1 MTINPLGNSL
11 ITSQILRNLNVSERN
26 INTSLER
33 LSSGLRINRAADDPI
48 GIAQA
53 SRFTTQ
59 IRGMDQV
66 NNNIQ
71 NALSLSGTAASSAQG
86 LLGNLQRLREL
97 TLLSLSDSTS
107 DSDRTRIQ
115 AEFSQLVQDTDRL
128 ARGAKFAG
136 RSLLDG
142 SAEGIRLFR
151 PAQAS
156 IAYNFTYDSTTTGNL
171 FAFLDSNIQID
182 GQVDRDDTFIFRQQL
197 DTNTNKYSLEIRS
210 ARAGVVAFF
219 PDLDNS
225 PGSFSLSVPGPS
237 GSAPLT
243 LNVNRAPFDF
253 ERLTGPLTVDELN
266 KPLEQLVNNDR
277 LSPITY
283 GNLAVNL
290 GGNAFNINVTEGMT
304 LQGFLNALNGL
315 SSGSNVVNASYDS
328 GTGRINLAYTGR
340 RSADNTTV
348 TPYAIPDPAAA
359 GGPYASFAALSA
371 TPPAQGPAYRNIALP
386 ATGFAVTSPP
396 ASFPALPSAL
406 NTSFNFSGSS
416 ASVLSVFGLA
426 NTGNLGTVSSYD
438 AQFYGETVATST
450 PSEYVNR
457 TRAVISSVTAQQ
469 TLNGTNT
476 GLTAADTTKTFRV
489 LNTGKVTAA
498 ALSAGSFNIDFGANG
513 VFSYTVNPS
522 TTTIGDIVTAINN
535 FAPGQVSANFDS
547 SSDQLTITNTPP
559 LVSRPKVDDP
569 GLTAGLVEIDF
580 GDNGLFNYNFDPNV
594 DTISSFVTALN
605 SFGGGNVTAAYD
617 AATDRLS
624 LSNNAAVDN
633 QISFVGAPAD
643 ALRQFFK
650 LNNALST
657 GGGVQTQIS
666 AADIDNS
673 STHTSLD
680 ITPANV
686 AGETFANLSA
696 PVALPQDN
704 RIVFGGAN
712 GTAIASFFKLSN
724 LANNSS
730 GTAQV
735 STSSSSISN
744 SSLDASL
751 DITAADV
758 TSTSLQA
765 LRTPRLNTLVSGA
778 LTINGQTAININANT
793 TTLANVLDAINGLA
807 GTNNRTYSANFSTGV
822 AGGLQ
827 IRLSDT
833 ESLANAGSQPTANP
847 SAGSP
852 TLLANQLTLDSAA
865 YFANGAPVF
874 QQPTFNATPLP
885 SPYVTS
891 APSAPANISG
901 ISFGGASN
909 LASILFLPGAAS
921 GTPSVVG
928 DEYRGT
934 STATSHNTYNLTG
947 VQRRTFEASSSVT
960 STQRLGFDTS
970 AIDEAVIPADG
981 IVAEIHVKA
990 RVAPKGTDNALSFQV
1005 TPESGGS
1012 LRLSLGDLT
1021 ADRLR
1026 LEDISL
1032 YREGESSLQTRLRG
1046 NTTLRILERALEDV
1060 LNVLGQA
1067 GSTQNILDSRLSLN
1081 TLQRDNAIQA
1091 RSRIQDADAATEIS
1105 RLTQAQIT
1113 AQAGAFALSR
1123 NNLSRAGVVDI
1134 LFGSLFD

>member
-1 MTINPLGNSL
+1 VTINPLGNSL

-59 IRGMDQV
+59 IRGTDQV

-86 LLGNLQRLREL
+86 LLSNLQRLREL

-107 DSDRTRIQ
+107 DSDRSRIQ

-142 SAEGIRLFR
+142 SSEGIRLFR

-237 GSAPLT
+237 GSGPLT

-253 ERLTGPLTVDELN
+253 ERLTGPLTVEELN

-315 SSGSNVVNASYDS
+315 SSGANVVNAAYDS

-359 GGPYASFAALSA
+359 GGPYATFAAMP
-371 TPPAQGPAYRNIALP
+371 TPAQGPAYRNIALP

-396 ASFPALPSAL
+396 ANFPALPSAL

-438 AQFYGETVATST
+438 AQFYGETIATST

-469 TLNGTNT
+469 TVNGTNT

-513 VFSYTVNPS
+513 VFSYTVNPN
-522 TTTIGDIVTAINN
+522 TTTMGDIVTAINN

-559 LVSRPKVDDP
+559 LVSRAKVDDP
-569 GLTAGLVEIDF
+569 GLTAGLVEIDL
-580 GDNGLFNYNFDPNV
+580 GDNGLFSYNFDPNV
-594 DTISSFVTALN
+594 DTISTFVTALN

-617 AATDRLS
+617 AASDRLS
-624 LSNNAAVDN
+624 LSNNALTDN
-633 QISFVGAPAD
+633 QINFVGAPAD

-650 LNNALST
+650 LNNAIST
-657 GGGVQTQIS
+657 GGGVQTQVS
-666 AADIDNS
+666 ATDIDNS
-673 STHTSLD
+673 SISSTLDVTSGD
-680 ITPANV
+680 VT
-686 AGETFANLSA
+686 GQTFANLTS
-696 PVALPQDN
+696 PIALPQDN

-712 GTAIASFFKLSN
+712 GTAIAAFFKLSN
-724 LANNSS
+724 LANNGS
-730 GTAQV
+730 GSAQT

-807 GTNNRTYSANFSTGV
+807 GASNRTYNANFSTGV

-827 IRLSDT
+827 IRVSDT
-833 ESLANAGSQPTANP
+833 ESLANAGTQPVANP

-852 TLLANQLTLDSAA
+852 TLTANQLTLDSSA

-891 APSAPANISG
+891 APGAPANISG

-928 DEYRGT
+928 DEYMGT

-947 VQRRTFEASSSVT
+947 VQRRTFQASSSVT

-990 RVAPKGTDNALSFQV
+990 RVAPKGSDDSLSFQV

-1032 YREGESSLQTRLRG
+1032 YREGESGLQTRLRG

-1081 TLQRDNAIQA
+1081 TVQRDNAIQA

-1123 NNLSRAGVVDI
+1123 NNISRAGVVDI
-1134 LFGSLFD
+1134 LFGSLLS